1 MKSDKNKGEFG
12 FIDNDTPE
20 SLKLDLPPEEIDRL
34 YEETFGN
41 ECNEKNPK
49 DKMDL
54 PTIRVI
60 ITDDDYALKRKDGIY
75 IIPLAALKN

>member
-41 ECNEKNPK
+41 ECNEKINEFNRP
-49 DKMDL
+49 
-54 PTIRVI
+54 
-60 ITDDDYALKRKDGIY
+60 
-75 IIPLAALKN
+75 